1 VSRRNGW
8 TEARDRK
15 RAGQAGTARRFVHFF
30 RALFLFRQLPFH
42 LFHFLLLLPLALVK
56 GPHCGIGCLD
66 EVSRRF
72 SLVNVSLHPGNQT
85 LQPRRYAPAGRRRLT
100 FPM

>member
-1 VSRRNGW
+1 MLSVSRRNGW

-42 LFHFLLLLPLALVK
+42 FSTSCCFCRWRWLKDPIA
-56 GPHCGIGCLD
+56 
-66 EVSRRF
+66 VSVA
-72 SLVNVSLHPGNQT
+72 ST
-85 LQPRRYAPAGRRRLT
+85 K
-100 FPM
+100 